1 MVIST
6 YYYHHYSFFSDV
18 IVDHR
23 DSQVQSRSWIETQL
37 VEKENL
43 FVNVFNWIWPSKQ
56 PEGRKRERVRSI
68 LINAHRKSL
77 LLYIFWLINDK
88 LVQMIKRKWETKI
101 GFRGGGESSAEL
113 KSPFLDMLETS
124 GDQEIPLQNRPCS
137 IGTLFMPFSPLWN
150 FPGYMCPSSA
160 TFWRAS
166 QEFLL
171 ENKLH
176 ICHGKFIAL
185 KEFAYEGNSWTT
197 ASPCFGILHLQGQG
211 FLS

>member
-101 GFRGGGESSAEL
+101 GFRGGGRVAQNWSHLSL
-113 KSPFLDMLETS
+113 TCWRLPVIRKS
-124 GDQEIPLQNRPCS
+124 
-137 IGTLFMPFSPLWN
+137 
-150 FPGYMCPSSA
+150 
-160 TFWRAS
+160 
-166 QEFLL
+166 
-171 ENKLH
+171 
-176 ICHGKFIAL
+176 
-185 KEFAYEGNSWTT
+185 
-197 ASPCFGILHLQGQG
+197 
-211 FLS
+211 LSRTDHVL